1 MKPSTTLNTPTLS
14 PLIAGYWRLRHWGFS
29 NEQLIAFIEQHLA
42 LGISTVDHAWVYQ
55 SEAIFGRALKQ
66 APALREQL
74 QIISKCGI
82 KPPGDSPLHAQN
94 TAYYDSCGDTIIDSC
109 EQSLR
114 NLNTDHIDILL
125 LHRPDYLMPVDEVA
139 EAFTRLK
146 TSGKVKH
153 FGVSNFN
160 CAQFERLQQS
170 IDTPLVTNQIEF
182 SPSQLGALESGV
194 LEQAQLHKIRPMA
207 WSCLGGGDLFNGS
220 SEQAVRLRSA
230 LEEIAT
236 ELGAD
241 GIDQVVYAWVLKHPA
256 NIVPLL
262 GSSNINR
269 YRSAVK
275 ALSLSMT
282 HEQWYCI
289 WQASVGHGV
298 A

>member
-1 MKPSTTLNTPTLS
+1 MSISTGSNTPQLS

-42 LGISTVDHAWVYQ
+42 LGINTVDHAWVYQ
-55 SEAIFGRALKQ
+55 SEAIFGQALKQ
-66 APALREQL
+66 VPKLRSQL

-82 KPPGDSPLHAQN
+82 KPPGDSPLHAKK
-94 TAYYDSCGDTIIDSC
+94 TAYYDSCGQTIIDSC

-114 NLNTDHIDILL
+114 DLNTDYIDILL

-139 EAFTRLK
+139 EAFTRLID
-146 TSGKVKH
+146 SGKVKH

-160 CAQFERLQQS
+160 CAQFELLQNT
-170 IDTPLVTNQIEF
+170 IDMPLVTNQIEF
-182 SPSQLGALESGV
+182 SPSQLDALESGV
-194 LEQAQLHKIRPMA
+194 LEQAQMHSMRPMA
-207 WSCLGGGDLFNGS
+207 WSCLGGGDLFNGTD
-220 SEQAVRLRSA
+220 EQTTRLRAA
-230 LEEIAT
+230 LESVAEAT
-236 ELGAD
+236 SAD
-241 GIDQVVYAWVLKHPA
+241 GIDQVVYAWIRKHPA

-262 GSSNINR
+262 GSSNIDR

-282 HEQWYCI
+282 HEQWYSI

>member
-1 MKPSTTLNTPTLS
+1 MNSAKTINTPKLS

-55 SEAIFGRALKQ
+55 SEAIFGQALKQ
-66 APALREQL
+66 VPELRSKL

-82 KPPGDSPLHAQN
+82 KPPGNSPLHAKEI
-94 TAYYDSCGDTIIDSC
+94 AYYDSCGQTIIDSC

-114 NLNTDHIDILL
+114 DLNTDHIDILL

-146 TSGKVKH
+146 DSGKVKH

-160 CAQFERLQQS
+160 CAQFELLQKN
-170 IDTPLVTNQIEF
+170 IDMPLVTNQIEF
-182 SPSQLGALESGV
+182 SPIQLGALESGA
-194 LEQAQLHKIRPMA
+194 LEQAQMHSVRPMA

-220 SEQAVRLRSA
+220 DEQTIRLRAA
-230 LEEIAT
+230 LECVAEAIN
-236 ELGAD
+236 AD
-241 GIDQVVYAWVLKHPA
+241 GIDQVVYAWILKHPA

-262 GSSNINR
+262 GSSNIDR

-275 ALSLSMT
+275 ALSLNMT
-282 HEQWYCI
+282 HEQWYSI